1 MGLSLPKKYEDAAK
15 AQGNEKE
22 MLLRYKKM
30 KYEPGEAVGVIA
42 AQSIS
47 EPATQTTL
55 RSYHREGQVGLEV
68 TRGLPR
74 LIEIFDAKKVP
85 RTPAMEI
92 YLDAEH
98 NNRDDARKIAAKI
111 KETKLKHLLASESL
125 DLMNMKVEFEL
136 DRGQLEILDVAPDA
150 ILSFI
155 KKNIKNV
162 EVSASGKT
170 ISVEVKKQEFSVKN
184 LQDIRVK
191 TRNLHVKGIKGIEQ
205 AIVEMHKERW
215 VIRTLGSNLAR
226 VLEMPGIDKTKSRSN
241 DIYEMANI
249 LGIEA
254 ARRAIIVEA
263 LTTMRDQGVDTDVRH
278 LLLVADAMTKDGEIR
293 AIGRYGLAGRK
304 SSVLSRAN
312 FEETVKHLTWAAAGG
327 EIDPLESVIE
337 NIIVGN
343 IAPIGTGT
351 IKLKLK
357 EDVPAKAEKGE

>member
-1 MGLSLPKKYEDAAK
+1 MAEIKLPKKYEELAK
-15 AQGNEKE
+15 ATGKEKE
-22 MLLRYKKM
+22 LLARYKKM
-30 KYEPGEAVGVIA
+30 MYEPGEAVGVIA

-74 LIEIFDAKKVP
+74 LIELFDAKKVP

-98 NNRDDARKIAAKI
+98 NNKDDARKIAAKI
-111 KETKLKHLLASESL
+111 KETKLKNLLASDSI
-125 DLMNMKVEFEL
+125 DLVNMKVEFEL
-136 DRGQLEILDVAPDA
+136 ERGQLEALDVAADS
-150 ILSFI
+150 IVSLI

-162 EVSASGKT
+162 EASISGKT
-170 ISVEVKKQEFSVKN
+170 ISIEVKKQELSVNN
-184 LQDIRVK
+184 LQDVRVK
-191 TRNLHVKGIKGIEQ
+191 IRNLHVKGIKGIEQ
-205 AIVEMHKERW
+205 AIVEVHKERW
-215 VIRTLGSNLAR
+215 VIKTLGSNLAR
-226 VLEMPGIDKTKSRSN
+226 VLELLGIDKTKSRSN
-241 DIYEMANI
+241 DIYEMARI

-254 ARRAIIVEA
+254 ARRAIISEA
-263 LTTMRDQGVDTDVRH
+263 LTTMREQGVDTDVRH
-278 LLLVADAMTKDGEIR
+278 LLLVSDAMTKDGEIR

-327 EIDPLESVIE
+327 EIDPLQSVIE

-357 EDVPAKAEKGE
+357 ETVAVKEE